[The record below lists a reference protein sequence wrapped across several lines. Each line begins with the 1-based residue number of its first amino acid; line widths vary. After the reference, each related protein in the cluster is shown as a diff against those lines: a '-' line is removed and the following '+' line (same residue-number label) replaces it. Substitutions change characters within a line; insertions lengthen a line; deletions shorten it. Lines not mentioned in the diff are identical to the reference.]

1 MKAIRIHQ
9 RGGPEDLIYEEA
21 PRPVLLPG
29 YALVRVFASGITPTE
44 LTWSETYQSCD
55 GKPRL
60 PSIPGHEVAGIVEE
74 INGED
79 AEIKVGDAVYG
90 LTEFCRDGSAAEYVA
105 VRATDLAPKPRTL
118 DYAQAAAVPLS
129 ALTAWQALVVHAG
142 LNKGQRV
149 LIHGAAGG
157 VGTYA
162 VQLAHL
168 YGTHV
173 IATASRRNATFLHDL
188 GANEV
193 IDYASNHFE
202 QKVHDV
208 DVVLDLVGG
217 DTQERSWGVLK
228 RGGVLVTVTAEVP
241 PEKTAQYGVRGVFF
255 IVTPNREQLTKIG
268 ALIDSGSLN
277 VIVQRILPL
286 DQAREAFLQALSG
299 HNRGK
304 IVLRVREEEAQ
315 AA

>member
-9 RGGPEDLIYEEA
+9 RGGPEDLVYEEA
-21 PRPVLLPG
+21 PRPVVTPG

-44 LTWSETYQSCD
+44 LTWDETYQNCA
-55 GKPRL
+55 GAPRL
-60 PSIPGHEVAGIVEE
+60 PSVPGHEVAGIVEE
-74 INGED
+74 IKGED
-79 AEIKVGDAVYG
+79 TILKTGDAVYG

-105 VRATDLAPKPRTL
+105 VRAADLALKPRTL

-129 ALTAWQALVVHAG
+129 ALTAWQALVVHATVS
-142 LNKGQRV
+142 KGQRV

-168 YGTHV
+168 YGAHV
-173 IATASRRNATFLHDL
+173 IATASWRNATFLHDL
-188 GANEV
+188 GADEV
-193 IDYASNHFE
+193 IDYVSNHFE
-202 QKVHDV
+202 QKVRDV

-217 DTQERSWGVLK
+217 ETLERSWGVLK
-228 RGGVLVTVTAEVP
+228 RGGVLVTVTGQVP
-241 PEKTAQYGVRGVFF
+241 QEKSAQHGVRGVFF
-255 IVTPNREQLTKIG
+255 IVTPSRQQLTKIG
-268 ALIDSGSLN
+268 ALIDSGSLKV
-277 VIVQRILPL
+277 VIEKILPL
-286 DQAREAFLQALSG
+286 TDARQAFLHGLGG

-304 IVLRVREEEAQ
+304 IVLRVREEEAR

>member
-9 RGGPEDLIYEEA
+9 RGGPEDLVYEDA
-21 PRPVLLPG
+21 PQPSLPPG
-29 YALVRVFASGITPTE
+29 YALVRVFATGITPTE
-44 LTWSETYQSCD
+44 LTWGETYESCE
-55 GKPRL
+55 GAPRL
-60 PSIPGHEVAGIVEE
+60 PSIPGHEVAGIIEE

-79 AEIKVGDAVYG
+79 AGIKAGDAVYG

-105 VRATDLAPKPRTL
+105 VRAADLAPKPRTL

-142 LNKGQRV
+142 VSKGQRV

-168 YGTHV
+168 YGAHV
-173 IATASRRNATFLHDL
+173 IATASWRNATFLHDL
-188 GANEV
+188 GADEV
-193 IDYASNHFE
+193 IDYTSNHFE

-208 DVVLDLVGG
+208 DVVLDMVGG
-217 DTQERSWGVLK
+217 ETLERSWGVLK
-228 RGGVLVTVTAEVP
+228 RGGVLVTVTAAIP
-241 PEKTAQYGVRGVFF
+241 PEKAAQYGVRGVFF

-268 ALIDSGSLN
+268 ALIDSGSLK
-277 VIVQRILPL
+277 VIIQRILPL
-286 DQAREAFLQALSG
+286 DHAREAFVQALSG

-304 IVLRVREEEAQ
+304 IVLRVREEEAR